1 MPCLKTQASTCCLAG
16 YWNTW
21 CLGVES
27 SSCGNNLIPPS
38 ADAWNSAHAHGRKTP
53 VLIPA
58 APSGHGPCT
67 QTPGKMHL
75 MHKNKYRFK
84 SLKNDMQAENEDV
97 SGKSE
102 QMFPIAHISNKT
114 LRATNCKRRRMAYY
128 ETRPM
133 FTTKTESL
141 HANMQMHINRPLS
154 FLKSSASCLSVT
166 ISFMLTTLRWFSC
179 LRILISLMA
188 VMGKPSFS
196 LSNRTFFNATSSPL
210 KTKT

>member
-1 MPCLKTQASTCCLAG
+1 MICRQ
-16 YWNTW
+16 
-21 CLGVES
+21 
-27 SSCGNNLIPPS
+27 
-38 ADAWNSAHAHGRKTP
+38 
-53 VLIPA
+53 
-58 APSGHGPCT
+58 
-67 QTPGKMHL
+67 KMK
-75 MHKNKYRFK
+75 MFQG
-84 SLKNDMQAENEDV
+84 SLNRCFL
-97 SGKSE
+97 SL
-102 QMFPIAHISNKT
+102 ISNKIC
-114 LRATNCKRRRMAYY
+114 ATNCKRRIMAYY
-128 ETRPM
+128 ETHPM